1 MFTGIVHG
9 ISIVLSILK
18 KNNFLTLKTQFPV
31 YLIKNLTV
39 GASVSNNGCCLTVS
53 KIKNCNVYFDII
65 EETLKKTNFSLLNI
79 GSKINIERSLKYG
92 DEIGGHFILGHIIGT
107 AKILNIID
115 SKNNKKIFFQVN
127 DSKIMKYIFFKGF
140 ISIDGISLTIGNV
153 LKNGFYISF
162 IPETI
167 TSTNIQFKN
176 IDDIVNIE
184 IDYYTQI
191 IIDKLESYINMNILK
206 NKYNNM

>member
-18 KNNFLTLKTQFPV
+18 KKNFLTLKTQFPV
-31 YLIKNLTV
+31 CLIKNLKV
-39 GASVSNNGCCLTVS
+39 GASISNNGCCLTVS

-65 EETLKKTNFSLLNI
+65 EETLKKTNFSLLKI
-79 GSKINIERSLKYG
+79 GSQINIERSLKYG

-107 AKILNIID
+107 AKILNIMNSD
-115 SKNNKKIFFQVN
+115 NNKKIFFQVN

-167 TSTNIQFKN
+167 MSTNIKLKN
-176 IDDIVNIE
+176 IGDIVNIE

-191 IIDKLESYINMNILK
+191 IIDKLESYININTLK
-206 NKYNNM
+206 K